1 MANPPAPVLVFTWG
15 NPSRGDDALGP
26 ALYERLQEI
35 QSAGRLPGVDL
46 LTDFQLQIE
55 HAMDLHGYSQVIFV
69 DAAVNLARSF
79 RFEFLQPSRD
89 DSYTTHALNPA
100 AALAVYAEFYSE
112 PPPESYLLS
121 MQAERFELGE
131 GLSRTAGQALDEAL
145 AFLATHL
152 MQSMSPV

>member
-1 MANPPAPVLVFTWG
+1 MPGKPALIIGYG

-26 ALYERLQEI
+26 RLLERLEALRDAD
-35 QSAGRLPGVDL
+35 SDL
-46 LTDFQLQIE
+46 DCFDTLTDFQLQIE

-79 RFEFLQPSRD
+79 RFELLQPSRD

-100 AALAVYAEFYSE
+100 AVLAVYAEFYSE